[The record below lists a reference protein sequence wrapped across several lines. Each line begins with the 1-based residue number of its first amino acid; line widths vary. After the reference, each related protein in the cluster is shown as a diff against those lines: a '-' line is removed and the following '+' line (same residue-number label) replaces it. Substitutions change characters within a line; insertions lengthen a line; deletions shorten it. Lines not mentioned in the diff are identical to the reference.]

1 VKVSRREFLSV
12 MTAMC
17 LTGKAVSE
25 QRFPPLKTLGPV
37 ETYGRN
43 IQRAMKLMATSTP
56 QKRNTVKVLF
66 YGQSITEQC
75 WWRQVADYLQRQF
88 PHANLV
94 IENRAIGG
102 HAAQLLVK
110 TAEADLYPFYPDLLI
125 FHVYGSHIEYE
136 NIIRRVRERTTA
148 DILMQTDHI
157 TSEEQLD
164 EKTDPSKLYPDA
176 KIWNAFMNHKFL
188 PETARKYGCE
198 LADVHNL
205 WKQYLRDYNLKP
217 SQLLRDGV
225 HLNEWG
231 CYLMAEIIKSYLRY
245 DPSFREDEW
254 RDHVKTYEVG
264 KDVRW
269 RNGKLVLEFEGNR
282 VDAIC
287 RKGSPKPAKVLIDG
301 RPPSNHPELYSFTRT
316 TAYPGSNWPCL
327 LKVQSKAPLVIEEWT
342 LTITELS
349 SDGKFCQFRVNGSVT
364 GFDGE
369 GRSDQRFVSQ
379 SGRIVIEPDDWNIA
393 YAWKVF
399 GKRVDVGFQ
408 IRWKVVPQF
417 VDTFVPPEITD
428 PTIETTVTLAQGLKG
443 RRHVLEIH
451 GDEDVPIEALR
462 VYCPPLLS
470 D

>member
-164 EKTDPSKLYPDA
+164 EETDPSKLYPDA

-254 RDHVKTYEVG
+254 RDRVKTYEVG

-417 VDTFVPPEITD
+417 VDTFVPPRD
-428 PTIETTVTLAQGLKG
+428 
-443 RRHVLEIH
+443 H
-451 GDEDVPIEALR
+451 
-462 VYCPPLLS
+462 
-470 D
+470 

>member
-1 VKVSRREFLSV
+1 MKVSRREFLRG
-12 MTAMC
+12 MTALC
-17 LTGKAVSE
+17 LIGKVGSE
-25 QRFPPLKTLGPV
+25 QKFPPPKTLGPV

-75 WWRQVADYLQRQF
+75 WWKQVADYLQTQF

-102 HAAQLLVK
+102 HSAQLLIK

-148 DILMQTDHI
+148 DIMMQTDHI
-157 TSEEQLD
+157 TRDEHLYEE
-164 EKTDPSKLYPDA
+164 TDPTKLRPDA
-176 KIWNAFMNHKFL
+176 KMWNAFMNHKFL

-198 LADVHNL
+198 LADVHNI

-245 DPSFREDEW
+245 DPSFPEDEW
-254 RDHVKTYEVG
+254 HDRVKTYEVG
-264 KDVRW
+264 KDVHW

-282 VDAIC
+282 VDAIR
-287 RKGSPKPAKVLIDG
+287 RKGINKPAKVLIDG
-301 RPPSNHPELYSFTRT
+301 KPPSSRPELYKFTRPT
-316 TAYPGSNWPCL
+316 TYPGSSWPCL
-327 LKVQSKAPLVIEEWT
+327 LRVQSQAPLAVEEWT
-342 LTITELS
+342 LTITDLS
-349 SDGKFCQFRVNGSVT
+349 SDGKSCRFKLNGSVT

-369 GRSDQRFVSQ
+369 GKSDERFVSH
-379 SGRIVIEPDDWNIA
+379 SGKIVIDPEDWNVA
-393 YAWKVF
+393 HAWRVF
-399 GKRVDVGFQ
+399 GKRIDVGFQ
-408 IRWKVVPQF
+408 IKWRVVPQF
-417 VDTFVPPEITD
+417 VDVFAPPEIADT
-428 PTIETTVTLAQGLKG
+428 TIEAVVTLAQGLKG
-443 RRHVLEIH
+443 RKHELEIY

-462 VYCPPLLS
+462 IYCPPLLS